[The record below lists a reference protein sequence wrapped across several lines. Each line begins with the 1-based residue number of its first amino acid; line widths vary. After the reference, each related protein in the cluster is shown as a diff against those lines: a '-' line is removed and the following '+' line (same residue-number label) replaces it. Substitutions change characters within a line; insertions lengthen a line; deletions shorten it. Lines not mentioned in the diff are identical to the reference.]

1 MDGMPYLSQR
11 PIAPGSRLAYEFTTH
26 QNGTFF
32 YHSHS
37 PMQQMM
43 GMAGMFILHPP
54 LAHAPAVDRD
64 FGIVLQEWAVLRSRP
79 RLQWKCSCQRAVL
92 DTRSQLARAPEYWVN
107 FLLCSPNRSRRPAY
121 FSGARVIFSDYRE
134 TFSLCDHLTSIDSF
148 RGAMRPEFSEQK
160 LIVVG
165 GTSGIGCA
173 IAKIVLEHGGTAVLI
188 GRRADKT
195 KRAVA
200 ELTPYGPVFSETADI
215 TNTGERAALLDRL
228 DSQHRDATLLVNAA
242 GVFLPKSFLE
252 HTEADYD
259 RYLEI
264 NRAIFFI
271 TQRVA
276 KNMVAGKKGGSIVN
290 IGSMWAKQA
299 VQATPSS
306 AYSMAKAGLHSL
318 TQHLAM
324 ELASAGIR
332 VNAVSPAVVRT
343 PIFEGFIPKEQVD
356 TVLQGFNGFHPIGR
370 IGRPEEVAE
379 AIAFLLSDKS
389 SWVTGAIW
397 DVDGGVMAGRNQY
410 NS

>member
-1 MDGMPYLSQR
+1 
-11 PIAPGSRLAYEFTTH
+11 
-26 QNGTFF
+26 
-32 YHSHS
+32 
-37 PMQQMM
+37 
-43 GMAGMFILHPP
+43 
-54 LAHAPAVDRD
+54 
-64 FGIVLQEWAVLRSRP
+64 
-79 RLQWKCSCQRAVL
+79 
-92 DTRSQLARAPEYWVN
+92 
-107 FLLCSPNRSRRPAY
+107 
-121 FSGARVIFSDYRE
+121 
-134 TFSLCDHLTSIDSF
+134 
-148 RGAMRPEFSEQK
+148 MRPEFRGQK

-165 GTSGIGCA
+165 GTSGIGNA
-173 IAKIVLEHGGTAVLI
+173 VAKIVLRQGGAAVLI
-188 GRRADKT
+188 GRREDKT
-195 KRAVA
+195 KKAIA
-200 ELTPYGPVFSETADI
+200 ELAAYGPVFSETADI
-215 TNTGERAALLDRL
+215 TDSGVRAALVDRL
-228 DSQHRDATLLVNAA
+228 DSQHSDATLLVNAA
-242 GVFLPKSFLE
+242 GVFRPQPFLE

-264 NRAIFFI
+264 NKAIFFI
-271 TQRVA
+271 TQCVA

-290 IGSMWAKQA
+290 IGSMWARQA

-332 VNAVSPAVVRT
+332 VNAVSPAVVHT
-343 PIFEGFIPKEQVD
+343 PIFEGFIPKEQVS

-379 AIAFLLSDKS
+379 AIAFLLSHKS